1 MVFAA
6 CAAPAAAP
14 AAPAGEAP
22 AEAPAASS
30 ELPAEPGR
38 GTDGTLN
45 LLYWQAVSLLN
56 PYQSTGTK
64 DFHAASLIVE
74 PLVEYDPD
82 GNVLP
87 VLVTEVPTVEN
98 GGVSADLTTITYNLL
113 PDVVWSDGTPLPR
126 RT

>member
-1 MVFAA
+1 MTPQRKSRLFHLIGLLAAASMVFAA

-87 VLVTEVPTVEN
+87 VLVTEVPTVKM
-98 GGVSADLTTITYNLL
+98 VAFPKI
-113 PDVVWSDGTPLPR
+113 
-126 RT
+126 